1 MEKSHRKSV
10 QASVCLSRRE
20 VIGSAAAAPL
30 TDIQTYHLADQTAR
44 TCEQWLT
51 TNAEAERLQGRWA
64 KIEDHLVTQHRWY
77 RLTERQR
84 CALPAAQELF
94 DIDERLEILHAERDA
109 LLHRLPSLQATSRSG
124 LAAKLAVAAV
134 ALSPEDHEDAHNLIA
149 SILRDLKMMPVG
161 TV

>member
-1 MEKSHRKSV
+1 MSNPRRRSHGPHP
-10 QASVCLSRRE
+10 SRRSILTASTTSLLT
-20 VIGSAAAAPL
+20 IGSGLWYRDTCVVACEGW
-30 TDIQTYHLADQTAR
+30 LA
-44 TCEQWLT
+44 

-64 KIEDHLVTQHRWY
+64 KIEDHLVSQHRWY

-94 DIDERLEILHAERDA
+94 DIDERLEILHEERDA

-149 SILRDLKMMPVG
+149 SILRDLKMIPVG